1 MKDFKLDSIA
11 GIKSGFKAPD
21 AYFDNLPD
29 TLVARLPLREP
40 KIVPLYRRRPV
51 WVTSA
56 AAVIVVSLSL
66 MLEKKEAAKVSLPD
80 SMAMEDY
87 LIEEAGLSSYE
98 LQQNLDRQDI
108 SELRVESA
116 PISDNA
122 LEEYLSDQNIYI
134 YE

>member
-1 MKDFKLDSIA
+1 MKDFKLDSVA

-21 AYFDNLPD
+21 AYFDNLED
-29 TLVARLPLREP
+29 KLVARLPQREA
-40 KIVPLYRRRPV
+40 KVVPLYRRRPV

-56 AAVIVVSLSL
+56 AAVVVVSLSL
-66 MLEKKEAAKVSLPD
+66 LLEKKDTAKVAMPD
-80 SMAMEDY
+80 SIAMENY
-87 LIEEAGLSSYE
+87 LIEEAGLSAYD

-116 PISDNA
+116 PISDKA
-122 LEEYLSDQNIYI
+122 LEEYLSDQNINL